1 MELTLVI
8 FGTLICCLAIGV
20 PIAFS
25 LGIAA
30 MVGLFLTDI
39 PLVFLGQTAY
49 TGCDIFPIL
58 AVPAF
63 ILAGYIMQKGA
74 VSEKITNIASEL
86 VGHFPGGLAIVTIIS
101 CMFFAS
107 VSGSGPAT
115 VAAVGSIMIP
125 AMKRQGYSLDFSAGV
140 SSSGGTLGILI
151 PPSNPMIIYGVV
163 GNVSIASLFIAGMI
177 PGLLVGLV
185 MSLVAYG
192 ISRRRGYR
200 GTDREFSARRL
211 LKSINEGKWA
221 LLAPVII
228 LGGIYTGL
236 FTPVESSIIAVL
248 YALILGFV
256 IYRTLTWRDV
266 YEALIGTSLVSGTV
280 LIIFGPALAFGRLL
294 TLYEIPQKLAA
305 AITAVSTEWFVVF
318 MLINLFLIFIGTF
331 METLSAIVLLT
342 PILLPIVKALGVDPI
357 HFGILIVV
365 TSEIGFLTPPLG
377 VNLFVACGLTG
388 LTLEQ
393 VSKAIIPFILALF
406 VCVVILTLFPWLST
420 FLPEL
425 LMR

>member
-1 MELTLVI
+1 MELTYVI
-8 FGTLICCLAIGV
+8 FGVLIFCLAIGV

-25 LGIAA
+25 LGVAA
-30 MVGLFLTDI
+30 LVGLFITDI
-39 PLVFLGQTAY
+39 PLIFLGQTAY

-63 ILAGYIMQKGA
+63 ILAGYIMQRGA
-74 VSEKITNIASEL
+74 ISERITNIASEL

-125 AMKRQGYSLDFSAGV
+125 AMKKQGYSVDFAAGV

-163 GNVSIASLFIAGMI
+163 GNVSIASLFIGGMI
-177 PGLLVGLV
+177 PGLLVGFI
-185 MSLVAYG
+185 MALVAYV
-192 ISRRRGYR
+192 ISKKRGYS
-200 GTDREFSARRL
+200 GTEKAFSGKRL
-211 LKSINEGKWA
+211 LKSVNEGKWA

-228 LGGIYTGL
+228 LGGIYSGL

-256 IYRTLTWRDV
+256 VYRTLSLKDV
-266 YEALIGTSLVSGTV
+266 YDSLVGTSIISGTV

-305 AITAVSTEWFVVF
+305 AITSISSEWFIVF

-342 PILLPIVKALGVDPI
+342 PILLPIVKALGIDPI

-388 LTLEQ
+388 LTLER
-393 VSKAIIPFILALF
+393 VSKAIIPFVLALF
-406 VCVVILTLFPWLST
+406 ACVIILTAIPWLST
-420 FLPEL
+420 FLPAL

>member
-1 MELTLVI
+1 MELTIVI
-8 FGTLICCLAIGV
+8 FGTLIVCLAIGV

-185 MSLVAYG
+185 MSLVAYA
-192 ISRRRGYR
+192 ISRRRGYS

-228 LGGIYTGL
+228 LGGIYSGI

-248 YALILGFV
+248 YALVLGFV
-256 IYRTLTWRDV
+256 IYRTLTWKDV
-266 YEALIGTSLVSGTV
+266 YDALIGTSLVSGTV

-342 PILLPIVKALGVDPI
+342 PILLPIMTALGVDPI

-406 VCVVILTLFPWLST
+406 ACVVILTLFPWLST

>member
-1 MELTLVI
+1 MELTLII
-8 FGTLICCLAIGV
+8 FGTLIVCLAIGV

-30 MVGLFLTDI
+30 MVGLLLTDI

-74 VSEKITNIASEL
+74 ISEKITNIASEL

-115 VAAVGSIMIP
+115 VAAVGAIMIP

-185 MSLVAYG
+185 MSLVAYA
-192 ISRRRGYR
+192 ISRKRGYR
-200 GTDREFSARRL
+200 GTDREFSAHRL

-248 YALILGFV
+248 YSLILGFV
-256 IYRTLTWRDV
+256 IYRTLTWKDV

-305 AITAVSTEWFVVF
+305 AITSVSTEWFVVF
-318 MLINLFLIFIGTF
+318 MLINIFLIFIGTF

-342 PILLPIVKALGVDPI
+342 PILLPIMKALGVDPI

-388 LTLEQ
+388 LTLER
-393 VSKAIIPFILALF
+393 VSRAIIPFILALF
-406 VCVVILTLFPWLST
+406 ACVVILTLFPWLST